1 MSSAVLALVQPGG
14 AERPATGPLAGC
26 LIVSIHRERFQD
38 SGAIVVSTAAEG
50 MHHLMR
56 GGRFATVFADVGKLG
71 DSSGYRFASQASAL
85 PACPRLYLMA
95 ERVTPVE
102 EQYASRNGAAGVIAR
117 SMPELVAVH
126 TAKPSAAAARAGGS
140 AVAKL
145 VQSQSQATRLA
156 QIQQSLQKHAGPVA
170 ASLVQR
176 AMEAQQRR
184 GLDEVSLEMLVKT
197 LAGHIDD
204 ARHRAM
210 FIAETNFN

>member
-1 MSSAVLALVQPGG
+1 M
-14 AERPATGPLAGC
+14 AERPAPGPLAGC
-26 LIVSIHRERFQD
+26 LIVTVHRERFQG

-126 TAKPSAAAARAGGS
+126 TDKRGPLASKPAGA

-145 VQSQSQATRLA
+145 VQSQSQATRIDL
-156 QIQQSLQKHAGPVA
+156 IQRSLQKHAGPVA
-170 ASLVQR
+170 QTLVQR

-184 GLDEVSLEMLVKT
+184 GLEEVSLEMLVKT